1 MAIIGKI
8 VKGEFSAVSGSTVRI
23 VRDSSGAILGTI
35 HKVLGGYRVV
45 RVDGKVRQKVYL
57 ADAFKTVA
65 RAN

>member
-8 VKGEFSAVSGSTVRI
+8 VQGSFSSVNGSTVRI
-23 VRDSSGAILGTI
+23 VRDSSGTILGTI

-45 RVDGKVRQKVYL
+45 RVDGKVREKVL
-57 ADAFKTVA
+57 LSEAFKTVA